1 VQLLVRNV
9 LKKKGNV
16 VRVGIIVVVGASLV
30 SLAAHAQG
38 DAAQGKIVAMQCQA
52 CHSFKAGENR
62 IGPSLHGLF
71 GRKAGTAP
79 NFAYSPAMRRSGI
92 TWDEQALKSY
102 LPDPQKKVPGTKML
116 FAGISDPKKVDDVIA
131 YLKEATK

>member
-1 VQLLVRNV
+1 VSIVRIRIFLVIGLSV
-9 LKKKGNV
+9 
-16 VRVGIIVVVGASLV
+16 V

-38 DAAQGKIVAMQCQA
+38 DAARGKVVFMQCMA
-52 CHSFKAGENR
+52 CHSLKAGENR

-79 NFAYSPAMRRSGI
+79 DFPYSPSMQRSGI
-92 TWDEQALKSY
+92 TWNEQALKSY
-102 LPDPQKKVPGTKML
+102 LPDPQARVPGTKMI
-116 FAGISDPKKVDDVIA
+116 FVGISDPKKVDDVIA

>member
-1 VQLLVRNV
+1 MGL
-9 LKKKGNV
+9 
-16 VRVGIIVVVGASLV
+16 SLAP
-30 SLAAHAQG
+30 LAAHAQG
-38 DAAQGKIVAMQCQA
+38 DAARGKIVAVQCMA

-79 NFAYSPAMRRSGI
+79 NFAYSPAMQRSGI
-92 TWDEQALKSY
+92 TWDEAALKSY

-116 FAGISDPKKVDDVIA
+116 FVGINDPKKIEDVIA